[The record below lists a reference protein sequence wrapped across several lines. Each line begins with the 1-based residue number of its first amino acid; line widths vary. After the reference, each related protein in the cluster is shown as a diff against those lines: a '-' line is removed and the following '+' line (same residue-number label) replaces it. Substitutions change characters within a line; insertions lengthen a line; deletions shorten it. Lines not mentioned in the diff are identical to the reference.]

1 MEWIHEA
8 GKTEDALMDSRKK
21 GCLEIV
27 EGRLQTVSPE

>member
-8 GKTEDALMDSRKK
+8 GKTEDALTDTRRKR
-21 GCLEIV
+21 CLETV